1 MPFGFLNDTMIF
13 FPWQVT
19 FSHKKQF
26 FLTASSGE
34 TALSEAKRGND
45 RLFPS
50 LPRLI
55 VFNSV

>member
-34 TALSEAKRGND
+34 NASQKQKRGND
-45 RLFPS
+45 RYFPS

>member
-34 TALSEAKRGND
+34 NALSEAKTRK
-45 RLFPS
+45 RPAFPVAS
-50 LPRLI
+50 P
-55 VFNSV
+55 FDCF